1 MILFLDTISPSPKI
15 SVIKNNKVIHSIHII
30 KEKNNKISDTIIPS
44 FAKVLK
50 KIKINKKFTKL
61 LVCTG
66 PGSYTSLRIGIA
78 FMYGLSLSKNIPL
91 AGIPCF
97 ELFEMS
103 MKDIHKKNPTLM
115 LVCSIFEQY
124 FYFLHSKNKKN
135 FSIKKINP
143 DYDLLKLK
151 NNYEYSFSNYK
162 IPKKLKK
169 KLGLKKHKVLD
180 LAKIVASNYKII
192 QSINT
197 NKIIEPIYISD
208 NKILN

>member
-15 SVIKNNKVIHSIHII
+15 SVIKNNKIIYSIHII
-30 KEKNNKISDTIIPS
+30 TKNNNKISDTIIAS
-44 FAKVLK
+44 FTKVLK

-78 FMYGLSLSKNIPL
+78 FMFGLSLSKNIPL
-91 AGIPCF
+91 VGIPCF

-103 MKDIHKKNPTLM
+103 MEKVHKKNKTLM
-115 LVCSIFEQY
+115 LVCSAFEQY
-124 FYFLHSKNKKN
+124 FYCLYSKNKKN

-143 DYDLLKLK
+143 DSDLLKLK

-162 IPKKLKK
+162 IPNKIKK
-169 KLGLKKHKVLD
+169 KLSLKKHKILN
-180 LAKIVASNYKII
+180 LSKIVSSNYKRI
-192 QSINT
+192 QSIKI